1 MSAMGNRTSR
11 DIRPREFPQLN
22 WSKERTAESLGLL
35 RNYVVEDAQQAI
47 YWYSSKRGFKKRMAQ
62 WLRGLAIALTGIGG
76 LMPLVSKLFEVDGR
90 PRFDPIIGAIF
101 LGLAAILILLDKFFG
116 FTSGW
121 VRFMK
126 AEQHIGR
133 LLKGFLFEY
142 DQLRLA
148 WPETGPTSEQ
158 TLRCLT
164 FCHTL
169 VLDVDGVVQRET
181 DAWVAEF
188 QQVLKQIE
196 SAADQAAQP
205 TRRAPPPG
213 TDRGRADASGQDPM
227 GHSGR

>member
-1 MSAMGNRTSR
+1 MSATGSRTSR
-11 DIRPREFPQLN
+11 DIIPREFPQLN
-22 WSKERTAESLGLL
+22 WAKERTAESLGLL
-35 RNYVVEDAQQAI
+35 RAYVIEDAQQALQ
-47 YWYSSKRGFKKRMAQ
+47 WYSSKRGVKKRMAQ
-62 WLRGLAIALTGIGG
+62 CLRCLAIAFTGGGG
-76 LMPLVSKLFEVDGR
+76 LTPLFSKLTEVDGS
-90 PRFDPIIGAIF
+90 PWFDPIFGAIF

-126 AEQHIGR
+126 AEQQIGR

-142 DQLRLA
+142 DQLRLT
-148 WPETGPTSEQ
+148 WPETGASSEQ

-164 FCHTL
+164 LCRTL

-205 TRRAPPPG
+205 ARPASSAS
-213 TDRGRADASGQDPM
+213 TDQGQA
-227 GHSGR
+227 GAGGQ